1 MSSPTQAGSLYYLE
15 ARYNGPLMPD
25 PTMHETREVSLTI
38 RALFDQEHESVG
50 LIAEASQ
57 AFDDGPD
64 TRAKVEVLAA
74 ITAKANSIAAEVIR
88 SHEPDEQRRQEL
100 YAHFASLKEHML
112 NDMLE
117 QVDRAPKG

>member
-1 MSSPTQAGSLYYLE
+1 MD
-15 ARYNGPLMPD
+15 D
-25 PTMHETREVSLTI
+25 PQTVSLAL
-38 RALFDQEHESVG
+38 RATFDSQREAVG

-64 TRAKVEVLAA
+64 TRAKIEVLAA

-88 SHEPDEQRRQEL
+88 SWDADDQRRREL
-100 YAHFASLKEHML
+100 YEHYASLKEQML

-117 QVDRAPKG
+117 EGRSQESGGTSQ

>member
-1 MSSPTQAGSLYYLE
+1 MQPSE
-15 ARYNGPLMPD
+15 I
-25 PTMHETREVSLTI
+25 SLTI
-38 RALFDQEHESVG
+38 KAMFDEEREAVG
-50 LIAEASQ
+50 LVAEASEP
-57 AFDDGPD
+57 FDEGAN

-88 SHEPDEQRRQEL
+88 SGEADPARREQL

-117 QVDRAPKG
+117 QVEKSAEGGA